1 MLGAAGAESA
11 QRRPAAGAGAAG
23 TEAEAHLHGPGETVR
38 PSSCWQKE
46 AAGFQ
51 GQLPPSSTRFMGR
64 ELGAKRGLQPMG
76 EPVWR
81 PSRWFC
87 AEVTAARAQG
97 L

>member
-51 GQLPPSSTRFMGR
+51 GQLPPPSTRFMGR
-64 ELGAKRGLQPMG
+64 ELGRRGGCSPW
-76 EPVWR
+76 ERPVWR